1 VPDPGELDARCKQ
14 LLARVE
20 EGLGETAEHLGAC
33 RFRAGLS
40 AAMALAQETNR
51 FLDETAP
58 WKALPDDR
66 ASAARSLYTVICAI
80 NGLKVAFAPYVP
92 MTCER
97 LHTYLGYDTPL
108 HNDGWRL
115 VRPVPGQQLREPA
128 PLFTKLEPAVAEE
141 EQERLEHAA
150 VR

>member
-1 VPDPGELDARCKQ
+1 
-14 LLARVE
+14 
-20 EGLGETAEHLGAC
+20 
-33 RFRAGLS
+33 
-40 AAMALAQETNR
+40 MALAQETNR

-80 NGLKVAFAPYVP
+80 NGLKVAFAPFVP
-92 MTCER
+92 FACER
-97 LHTYLGYDTPL
+97 LHGYLGYDTPFGD
-108 HNDGWRL
+108 DGWRL
-115 VRPVPGQQLREPA
+115 VRAAPGQQLREPVA
-128 PLFTKLEPAVAEE
+128 LFTKLEPTVAAQ